1 MYRECLSHS
10 LFDPYEPLKDIVRKK
25 CAILSK
31 KMKILSLLCCS
42 LLLAAPSALAKTQI
56 IEATGVYQMGEN
68 DTIAAV
74 RENAR
79 KDAMRNAAEKAGVY
93 VRSYSRTKNLKL
105 TDDQVEV
112 ISVQTMQVK
121 DCKYRQDYINNT
133 LVIHADIKASVD
145 DNDFQKRID
154 ANNQIQD
161 LKSQLAEEKEK
172 NRAAINKKM
181 RETGNDPYAE
191 LLAENEYQRLQK
203 NPGSLSVVRSNF
215 EDFVAQRGGMVPADI
230 YGRIALLDLMGTT
243 YRDSFE
249 NDIEKAVEADPKD
262 PFNYTLWALY
272 KESVYDHYGAEAMAD
287 QALRLDK
294 RHWPAYYVRSIAKG
308 FRGSTRKAMADCDTA
323 IRRGGKNYAYVL
335 AYRAR
340 LQRVFAGRHDYVDF
354 ESDDHDDT
362 ISSTISGFYRDFP
375 QLKRKIKK

>member
-68 DTIAAV
+68 DTIAAA

-262 PFNYTLWALY
+262 YAL
-272 KESVYDHYGAEAMAD
+272 GAL
-287 QALRLDK
+287 QGIRL
-294 RHWPAYYVRSIAKG
+294 
-308 FRGSTRKAMADCDTA
+308 
-323 IRRGGKNYAYVL
+323 
-335 AYRAR
+335 
-340 LQRVFAGRHDYVDF
+340 
-354 ESDDHDDT
+354 
-362 ISSTISGFYRDFP
+362 
-375 QLKRKIKK
+375 